1 MTTARQGRRGRRLG
15 LALAGGG
22 PAGAVYEIGALRALE
37 EAIEGLDLNACDVY
51 VGVSAGAFIAA
62 SLANGQTTAQL
73 ARGLVTD
80 EPGEHPFDSTS
91 FFRPAYREWARRGMQ
106 LPGLIAHALWQVSN
120 APHEETLMKSLI
132 RISRALP
139 LGLLDN
145 EPIRRHLEHTFA
157 INERTNDFRKLKR
170 KLRVVSADLESGT
183 PIVFG
188 SEGWDH
194 VPISRAVQA
203 STAVP
208 GLYPP
213 VEIDGHLCVDGVLLK
228 TLHASVALEQGAELL
243 LCVNPLVPVDVAA
256 GERQGELARGSLL
269 RRGMPAILSQTFRTM
284 IHSRM
289 VVGMAAYENRYP
301 GADVVLFEPE
311 RSEYGLFFSNIFSF
325 TSRRE
330 VCQAGYAATRRDLWR
345 RRAKLEPLLKRHG
358 LHLRTELLGDLE
370 QDIWEGVGISRK
382 GRSAPVSDR
391 LSTALARLEAV
402 PKPTR
407 RRARRAGAPRGA

>member
-1 MTTARQGRRGRRLG
+1 
-15 LALAGGG
+15 
-22 PAGAVYEIGALRALE
+22 VYEIGAVRALE
-37 EAIEGLDLNACDVY
+37 EAIEGLDLSDCDVY

-62 SLANGQTTAQL
+62 SLANGQTSSQL
-73 ARGLVTD
+73 VRGLVTD
-80 EPGEHPFDSTS
+80 EPGEHPFDPTS
-91 FFRPAYREWARRGMQ
+91 FFQPAYRAWALRGVQ
-106 LPGLIAHALWQVSN
+106 LPGLLAHALWQISN
-120 APHEETLMKSLI
+120 APHDETLMKSLV
-132 RISRALP
+132 RVSRALP
-139 LGLLDN
+139 LGIFDN
-145 EPIRRHLEHTFA
+145 EPIRRHLEQTFA
-157 INERTNDFRKLKR
+157 LNGRTNDFRQLKR

-213 VEIDGHLCVDGVLLK
+213 VAIDGHLCVDGVLLK
-228 TLHASVALEQGAELL
+228 TLHASVALEQGADLL

-256 GERQGELARGSLL
+256 GERQGELAAGSLL
-269 RRGMPAILSQTFRTM
+269 RRGLPAILSQTFRTM

-289 VVGMAAYENRYP
+289 VVGMAAYQNRYP

-330 VCQAGYAATRRDLWR
+330 VCQTGYAATRRDLWR
-345 RRAKLEPLLKRHG
+345 RRSVLAPMLKRHG
-358 LHLRTELLGDLE
+358 LRLRTELLE
-370 QDIWEGVGISRK
+370 QPEQCIWTGVGITRK
-382 GRSAPVSDR
+382 GRSMPVTDR
-391 LSTALARLEAV
+391 LSMALERLEAV
-402 PKPTR
+402 REPVQR
-407 RRARRAGAPRGA
+407 RRAAARAG